1 MRALIQRVTK
11 AAVTINNEEKRSIG
25 PGLVVFLG
33 ITHTDIPAD
42 ADYLANKIIDLRIF
56 RDDSD
61 KMNLSVLESKG
72 DCLVVSQFTL
82 YGDARKGR
90 RPSFI
95 AAAPPAI
102 AIPLY
107 ERFIE
112 NLRKSG
118 QITIHTGEF
127 GADML
132 VEISNDGPVTLMI
145 ESERQ
150 IQHGN

>member
-1 MRALIQRVTK
+1 MKALIQRVLS
-11 AAVTINNEEKRSIG
+11 AAVTINGGDRRAIG

-33 ITHTDIPAD
+33 VTHTDTTAE
-42 ADYLANKIIDLRIF
+42 ADYIADKIIDLRIF
-56 RDDSD
+56 RDELG
-61 KMNLSVLESKG
+61 KMNQSVRDIGG

-82 YGDARKGR
+82 YGDTRKGR

-102 AIPLY
+102 AVPLY
-107 ERFIE
+107 ERFVE
-112 NLRKSG
+112 TLRKSG
-118 QITIHTGEF
+118 QITIQTGEF

-132 VEISNDGPVTLMI
+132 VEINNDGPVTLMI

-150 IQHGN
+150 T